1 MSLLS
6 LCPLLNN
13 KASLSSDEEE
23 HPVVRRPRR
32 KISSPREKED
42 AEVHPNVEPPATEGP
57 SSAWRPPQEGA
68 NVPSQDS
75 TGPQQPRKFRLPT
88 EGE

>member
-1 MSLLS
+1 MCL
-6 LCPLLNN
+6 LCPSLNN
-13 KASLSSDEEE
+13 KATVSSDEEE

-42 AEVHPNVEPPATEGP
+42 AEVHPDVEPPVIEGG
-57 SSAWRPPQEGA
+57 SSAWRPEQEEP
-68 NVPSQDS
+68 NTSTQDS